1 MIPAIDL
8 LATGKNIQR
17 LRKQAKIPVSRL
29 ADKMG
34 ITIMSVYKWQK
45 CNCLPSLD
53 NLVALSSILNVSM
66 DEIIVIN
73 GKDK

>member
-1 MIPAIDL
+1 MIPTIDL

-29 ADKMG
+29 ADIMG

-45 CNCLPSLD
+45 GNCLPSLD

>member
-1 MIPAIDL
+1 MIPTIDL

-34 ITIMSVYKWQK
+34 ITIMAVYKWQK
-45 CNCLPSLD
+45 GNCLPSLD
-53 NLVALSSILNVSM
+53 NLVALSSILNVRM

-73 GKDK
+73 GKE